1 MNNFPKPAEVLS
13 AMITPAVLISA
24 TGTLVL
30 STSNRLSRVIDRV
43 RGLTAEAENLQNT
56 SGQAREGKRELISD
70 QLVRL
75 SERLLVLRT
84 AMTTLYTAIGLLVMT
99 SIAIGIVALFQ
110 WRYGWVTVVLGLAGA
125 CALLYGSLLLV
136 REAQL
141 ATNAI
146 LSELAY
152 TRHVI
157 NAAGDSP
164 IEIEHN

>member
-1 MNNFPKPAEVLS
+1 MNGFPEPAEVLS

-43 RGLTAEAENLQNT
+43 RGLTAEAENLQNAA
-56 SGQAREGKRELISD
+56 GQVREGKRELIAD
-70 QLVRL
+70 QIVRL
-75 SERLLVLRT
+75 SERLLVLRS
-84 AMTTLYTAIGLLVMT
+84 AMTALYAAIGLLVMT

-110 WRYGWVTVVLGLAGA
+110 WRYGWIPVVLGLAGA

-136 REAQL
+136 REARL
-141 ATNAI
+141 AASAI

-152 TRHVI
+152 ARQVI
-157 NAAGDSP
+157 SSNGDSP
-164 IEIEHN
+164 IKVRHK